1 MMGTAIV
8 LAALAAVVGLIINR
22 MVRDKRN
29 GRSIQC
35 GCDCKD
41 CGRHC
46 GR

>member
-8 LAALAAVVGLIINR
+8 LTALAAVVGLIINR

>member
-1 MMGTAIV
+1 MGTAIV